1 MSSHQETPD
10 LTMESAPQ
18 PELADSL
25 GGLLHATR
33 LRKNLTL
40 DDVAN
45 ITKYSSWQLQALEDK
60 NWDVLPQGFILRAI
74 VRKYAEALGIDSD
87 VAIELLSRETGNKPK
102 NAGSKDSSNLVSS
115 LDYKMSP
122 AATDKVKSSGFS
134 ISTIIWLVLLIVVV
148 VLGIALW
155 QEAITLEDLN
165 LGFVRDWF
173 DAV

>member
-1 MSSHQETPD
+1 MNSQQETPD

-33 LRKNLTL
+33 LRKNLTI

-45 ITKYSSWQLQALEDK
+45 TTKYSSWQLQALEDK
-60 NWDVLPQGFILRAI
+60 NWDALPQGFILRAI
-74 VRKYAEALGIDSD
+74 VRKYAEALGIDPD
-87 VAIELLSRETGNKPK
+87 VALELLSRETGNKPK
-102 NAGSKDSSNLVSS
+102 SSDSTNLVSS

-122 AATDKVKSSGFS
+122 TATGRAKARGFS
-134 ISTIIWLVLLIVVV
+134 ISTIIWLLLLIVVV

-155 QEAITLEDLN
+155 QETITLEDLN

>member
-1 MSSHQETPD
+1 MSSQQEMPD
-10 LTMESAPQ
+10 LTRESAPQ

-25 GGLLHATR
+25 SGLLHATR
-33 LRKNLTL
+33 IRKNLTI

-45 ITKYSSWQLQALEDK
+45 TTKYSKWQLLALEDK
-60 NWDVLPQGFILRAI
+60 NWAALPEGFILRSI
-74 VRKYAEALGIDSD
+74 VRKYAEALSIDPD
-87 VAIELLSRETGNKPK
+87 VALELLSRETGNKPK
-102 NAGSKDSSNLVSS
+102 NSDSKNLVSS

-122 AATDKVKSSGFS
+122 TSTDKAKTRGFS
-134 ISTIIWLVLLIVVV
+134 ISTIIWLLLLVAII

>member
-1 MSSHQETPD
+1 M
-10 LTMESAPQ
+10 
-18 PELADSL
+18 
-25 GGLLHATR
+25 
-33 LRKNLTL
+33 
-40 DDVAN
+40 
-45 ITKYSSWQLQALEDK
+45 
-60 NWDVLPQGFILRAI
+60 
-74 VRKYAEALGIDSD
+74 
-87 VAIELLSRETGNKPK
+87 
-102 NAGSKDSSNLVSS
+102 VSS